1 MEKSIEMRV
10 AELENLV
17 LHSKNV
23 LSFEEA
29 SRFLNLSKSYLY
41 KLTSGNLI
49 PHYKPQGKMLYFEK
63 TELEAWLR
71 QNPIRT
77 QAQTEAGVEKAA
89 DKAQVPVSRQQAQD
103 AAQEIRYIYKHD
115 TKPEYTIVTT
125 GGDVE
130 KQAQAAQ
137 ERAGA
142 DFSIVASDDG
152 EKADVASISK
162 DRPVELNQYNVQA
175 YKQVLHTV
183 EVSPDIEGRG
193 IAEVGYSVS
202 RKVSS
207 DGKYLG
213 VGASYNFDNNK
224 AYVKMTYTW

>member
-1 MEKSIEMRV
+1 MERFKTWALAHRRIIGGV
-10 AELENLV
+10 VLGVLLV
-17 LHSKNV
+17 VIAV
-23 LSFEEA
+23 LLF
-29 SRFLNLSKSYLY
+29 R
-41 KLTSGNLI
+41 GC
-49 PHYKPQGKMLYFEK
+49 K
-63 TELEAWLR
+63 TEPQKVTVE
-71 QNPIRT
+71 QQT

-89 DKAQVPVSRQQAQD
+89 DNAQIPVSREQAQD
-103 AAQEIRYIYKHD
+103 AAQEIRYIYEHD
-115 TKPEYTIVTT
+115 TKPEYTIITT

-142 DFSIVASDDG
+142 DFSIVASTDG
-152 EKADVASISK
+152 APANTASISK
-162 DRPVELNQYNVQA
+162 DKPVELNQYNVQA
-175 YKQVLHTV
+175 YKQVLHTI
-183 EVSPDIEGRG
+183 EVSPDIEGGRG

-213 VGASYNFDNNK
+213 VGASYNFDNDK

>member
-1 MEKSIEMRV
+1 MEKAKAWALAHRRIIGGV
-10 AELENLV
+10 VLV
-17 LHSKNV
+17 V
-23 LSFEEA
+23 LLVVIAVLLF
-29 SRFLNLSKSYLY
+29 R
-41 KLTSGNLI
+41 GC
-49 PHYKPQGKMLYFEK
+49 K
-63 TELEAWLR
+63 TEPQKVTVEPQA
-71 QNPIRT
+71 

-89 DKAQVPVSRQQAQD
+89 DNAQVPVSRQQAQD
-103 AAQEIRYIYKHD
+103 AAQEIRYIYQHD
-115 TKPEYTIVTT
+115 DPPEYTIVTT

-162 DRPVELNQYNVQA
+162 DKPVELNQYNVQA
-175 YKQVLHTV
+175 YKKVLHTV
-183 EVSPDIEGRG
+183 EVSPDIGGGRG
-193 IAEVGYSVS
+193 VAEVGYSVS
-202 RKVSS
+202 HKVSR

-213 VGASYNFDNNK
+213 VGASYNFDSNK

>member
-1 MEKSIEMRV
+1 MEQVKTWVYAHRRIVSGILFGILAVIV
-10 AELENLV
+10 AV
-17 LHSKNV
+17 L
-23 LSFEEA
+23 LF
-29 SRFLNLSKSYLY
+29 R
-41 KLTSGNLI
+41 GC
-49 PHYKPQGKMLYFEK
+49 K
-63 TELEAWLR
+63 TEPQKVTVEPQVEA
-71 QNPIRT
+71 QS
-77 QAQTEAGVEKAA
+77 EAGVEKAA
-89 DKAQVPVSRQQAQD
+89 DNAKVPVSRQQAQD
-103 AAQEIRYIYKHD
+103 AAQKIRYIYQHD
-115 TKPEYTIVTT
+115 EPPEYTIVTT

-142 DFSIVASDDG
+142 DFSIVASTDG
-152 EKADVASISK
+152 APANTASISK
-162 DRPVELNQYNVQA
+162 DKPVELNQYNVQA
-175 YKQVLHTV
+175 YKKVLHTV

-213 VGASYNFDNNK
+213 VGASYNFDNDK

>member
-1 MEKSIEMRV
+1 MEKAKAWALAHRRIIGGV
-10 AELENLV
+10 AFVVLLV
-17 LHSKNV
+17 VIAV
-23 LSFEEA
+23 LLF
-29 SRFLNLSKSYLY
+29 R
-41 KLTSGNLI
+41 GC
-49 PHYKPQGKMLYFEK
+49 K
-63 TELEAWLR
+63 TEPQKVTVEP
-71 QNPIRT
+71 QT
-77 QAQTEAGVEKAA
+77 QAQSEAGVEKAA
-89 DKAQVPVSRQQAQD
+89 DNAQVPVSRQQAQD
-103 AAQEIRYIYKHD
+103 AAQEIHYIYEHD
-115 TKPEYTIVTT
+115 TKPEYTIITT

-142 DFSIVASDDG
+142 DFSIVASTDG
-152 EKADVASISK
+152 APANTASISK
-162 DRPVELNQYNVQA
+162 DKPVELNQYNVQA

-183 EVSPDIEGRG
+183 EVSPDIEGGRG

-213 VGASYNFDNNK
+213 VGASYNFDSNK

>member
-1 MEKSIEMRV
+1 MEQVKTWVYAHRRIVGAIIFGVLAVIV
-10 AELENLV
+10 AV
-17 LHSKNV
+17 L
-23 LSFEEA
+23 LF
-29 SRFLNLSKSYLY
+29 R
-41 KLTSGNLI
+41 GC
-49 PHYKPQGKMLYFEK
+49 K
-63 TELEAWLR
+63 TEPQKVTVEP
-71 QNPIRT
+71 QSE
-77 QAQTEAGVEKAA
+77 AQTETGVEKAA
-89 DKAQVPVSRQQAQD
+89 DNAQIPVSREQAQD
-103 AAQEIRYIYKHD
+103 AAQEIRYIYEHD
-115 TKPEYTIVTT
+115 TKPEYTIITT

-162 DRPVELNQYNVQA
+162 DKPVELNQYNVQA

-183 EVSPDIEGRG
+183 EVSPDIEGGRG

-213 VGASYNFDNNK
+213 VGASYNFDSNK
-224 AYVKMTYTW
+224 AYVKMIYTW

>member
-1 MEKSIEMRV
+1 MEKAKAWALAHRRIIGGV
-10 AELENLV
+10 VLCVLLV
-17 LHSKNV
+17 VIAV
-23 LSFEEA
+23 LLF
-29 SRFLNLSKSYLY
+29 R
-41 KLTSGNLI
+41 GC
-49 PHYKPQGKMLYFEK
+49 K
-63 TELEAWLR
+63 TEPQKVTVEP
-71 QNPIRT
+71 QT

-89 DKAQVPVSRQQAQD
+89 DNAQVPVSRQQAQD
-103 AAQEIRYIYKHD
+103 AAQEIRYTYQHD
-115 TKPEYTIVTT
+115 TKPEYTIITT

-152 EKADVASISK
+152 APANTASISK
-162 DRPVELNQYNVQA
+162 DKPVELNQYNVQA

-183 EVSPDIEGRG
+183 EVSPDIEGGRG

-213 VGASYNFDNNK
+213 VGASYNFDNDK

>member
-1 MEKSIEMRV
+1 MEQVKTWVYAHRRIVGAIIFGILAVIV
-10 AELENLV
+10 AV
-17 LHSKNV
+17 L
-23 LSFEEA
+23 LF
-29 SRFLNLSKSYLY
+29 R
-41 KLTSGNLI
+41 GC
-49 PHYKPQGKMLYFEK
+49 K
-63 TELEAWLR
+63 TEPQKVTVEP
-71 QNPIRT
+71 QSE
-77 QAQTEAGVEKAA
+77 AQTETGVEKAA

-103 AAQEIRYIYKHD
+103 AAQEIRYIYQHD
-115 TKPEYTIVTT
+115 DPPEYTIITT

-130 KQAQAAQ
+130 RQAQAAQ

-162 DRPVELNQYNVQA
+162 DKPVELNQYNVQA
-175 YKQVLHTV
+175 YKKTLHTV
-183 EVSPDIEGRG
+183 EVSPDIDGGRG

-202 RKVSS
+202 RKVSR

-213 VGASYNFDNNK
+213 VGASYNFDSNK

>member
-1 MEKSIEMRV
+1 MEKAKAWALAHRRIIGGV
-10 AELENLV
+10 VLCVLLV
-17 LHSKNV
+17 VIAV
-23 LSFEEA
+23 LLF
-29 SRFLNLSKSYLY
+29 R
-41 KLTSGNLI
+41 GC
-49 PHYKPQGKMLYFEK
+49 K
-63 TELEAWLR
+63 TEPQKVTVEPQVEA
-71 QNPIRT
+71 QS
-77 QAQTEAGVEKAA
+77 EAGVEKAA
-89 DKAQVPVSRQQAQD
+89 DNAKVPVSRQQAQD
-103 AAQEIRYIYKHD
+103 AAKEIRYIYTHD
-115 TKPEYTIVTT
+115 TKPEYTIITT

-152 EKADVASISK
+152 APANTASISK
-162 DRPVELNQYNVQA
+162 DKPVELNQYNVQA

-183 EVSPDIEGRG
+183 EVSPDIDGGRG
-193 IAEVGYSVS
+193 VAEVGYSVS

-213 VGASYNFDNNK
+213 VGASYNFDNDK

>member
-1 MEKSIEMRV
+1 MEQVKTWVYAHRRIVGAIIFGILAVIV
-10 AELENLV
+10 AV
-17 LHSKNV
+17 LLFRSC
-23 LSFEEA
+23 
-29 SRFLNLSKSYLY
+29 
-41 KLTSGNLI
+41 
-49 PHYKPQGKMLYFEK
+49 K
-63 TELEAWLR
+63 TEQPQKVTVEP
-71 QNPIRT
+71 QT

-89 DKAQVPVSRQQAQD
+89 DAAQVPVSREQAQD
-103 AAQEIRYIYKHD
+103 AAQEIRYIYQHD
-115 TKPEYTIVTT
+115 EPPEYTIVTT

-152 EKADVASISK
+152 EKADIASISK
-162 DRPVELNQYNVQA
+162 DKPVELNQYNVQA
-175 YKQVLHTV
+175 YKKVLHTV
-183 EVSPDIEGRG
+183 EVSPDIEGGRG

-202 RKVSS
+202 RKVSR

-213 VGASYNFDNNK
+213 VGASYNFDNDK

>member
-1 MEKSIEMRV
+1 MEKAKAWALARRRIIGGV
-10 AELENLV
+10 VLCVLLV
-17 LHSKNV
+17 VIAV
-23 LSFEEA
+23 LLF
-29 SRFLNLSKSYLY
+29 R
-41 KLTSGNLI
+41 GC
-49 PHYKPQGKMLYFEK
+49 K
-63 TELEAWLR
+63 TEPQKVTVEP
-71 QNPIRT
+71 QT
-77 QAQTEAGVEKAA
+77 QAQSEAGVEKAA
-89 DKAQVPVSRQQAQD
+89 DNAQVPVSRQQAQD
-103 AAQEIRYIYKHD
+103 AAQEIRYIYQHD
-115 TKPEYTIVTT
+115 NPPEYTIITT

-162 DRPVELNQYNVQA
+162 DKPVELNQYNVQA
-175 YKQVLHTV
+175 YKKVLHTV

-193 IAEVGYSVS
+193 VAEIGYTVSHKVS
-202 RKVSS
+202 R

-213 VGASYNFDNNK
+213 VGASYNFDSNK

>member
-1 MEKSIEMRV
+1 MEKAKAWALARRRIIGAIIFGILAVIV
-10 AELENLV
+10 AV
-17 LHSKNV
+17 L
-23 LSFEEA
+23 LF
-29 SRFLNLSKSYLY
+29 R
-41 KLTSGNLI
+41 GC
-49 PHYKPQGKMLYFEK
+49 K
-63 TELEAWLR
+63 TEPQKVTVEP
-71 QNPIRT
+71 QT

-103 AAQEIRYIYKHD
+103 AAKEIRYIYQHD
-115 TKPEYTIVTT
+115 DPPEYTIVTT

-130 KQAQAAQ
+130 RQAQAAQ

-162 DRPVELNQYNVQA
+162 DKPVELNQYNVQA
-175 YKQVLHTV
+175 YKKTLHTV
-183 EVSPDIEGRG
+183 EVSPDIDGGRG

-202 RKVSS
+202 RKVSR

-213 VGASYNFDNNK
+213 VGASYNFDSNK
-224 AYVKMTYTW
+224 TYVKMTYTW